1 MSNARFSI
9 VPAWIITDSRLK
21 GGDLKVLC
29 LLGSFTNK
37 EGWCRR
43 SQVKMADELG
53 CGRST
58 VQASLKRLYEIGVVE
73 KREVASVD
81 GRDSAHWYRV
91 IHDRAVSDMVMSAWN
106 DGTEDE
112 EFDPIDAVEVAHPPA
127 TIVAPPATPGMAP
140 PALSSGHLI
149 NDTSLTNPS
158 ERKERERAS
167 DGGEEE
173 ENPKALERRF
183 RKWWSTWP
191 SYATDTE
198 MTTRRAWLS
207 LTAEQRRQCEERT
220 PAYLA
225 SVKSIGRS
233 FSKAGATYLAER
245 AWERIGTAPSV
256 SVNGPQ
262 VHKAFSRA
270 WQGLRL
276 ATLLGKEQPLPR
288 MPAFIE
294 TLVKA
299 GGEKGETERR
309 LWRMRYAWPKVTE
322 MHSGFKP
329 VQVSP
334 DLVLASESFKAY
346 STIRDA
352 PIIALWKRL
361 HERMGWPWP
370 EMGSAEWIC
379 FPVTEGDDDEAAVL
393 AALETFRN
401 VVSKGQG
408 DEHAA

>member
-21 GGDLKVLC
+21 GSDLKVLC

-58 VQASLKRLYEIGVVE
+58 VQASLNRLYEIGVVE
-73 KREVASVD
+73 KREVASID
-81 GRDSAHWYRV
+81 GRDSAHYYRV
-91 IHDRAVSDMVMSAWN
+91 IHDRSISDRIMTAWN
-106 DGTEDE
+106 DCADDE
-112 EFDPIDAVEVAHPPA
+112 EFGPIEADAVDTPPA

-149 NDTSLTNPS
+149 NDTSLTPS
-158 ERKERERAS
+158 SNERERERAS
-167 DGGEEE
+167 GDGEEE

-198 MTTRRAWLS
+198 MTTRRAWLA
-207 LTAEQRRQCEERT
+207 LTPQQRRDCEDRT
-220 PAYLA
+220 AAYLA
-225 SVKSIGRS
+225 STKAIGRS
-233 FSKAGATYLAER
+233 FTKAAATYLSER
-245 AWERIGTAPSV
+245 AWERIGAAPGV
-256 SVNGPQ
+256 SPQ
-262 VHKAFSRA
+262 APQTFKAFSRA
-270 WQGLRL
+270 WQALRI
-276 ATLLGKEQPLPR
+276 ATLLGPEHPLPR
-288 MPAFIE
+288 MTSYIE
-294 TLVKA
+294 SVVKA
-299 GGEKGETERR
+299 GGEKGEHERR
-309 LWRMRYAWPKVTE
+309 QWRARYAWPKVTE
-322 MHSGFKP
+322 MHNGFKP

-334 DLVLASESFKAY
+334 DLVTASEGFKAY
-346 STIRDA
+346 STQRDA
-352 PIIALWKRL
+352 PIIAAWQRL

-379 FPVTEGDDDEAAVL
+379 FPVTDGDSDEAVL
-393 AALETFRN
+393 TALEAFKETIGR
-401 VVSKGQG
+401 GQG